1 MFSSPLVR
9 LFAGQK
15 RVQVRKGLHAF
26 FLKWGQTPFAGKRCR
41 TPKRRR
47 PCEACP
53 HLLANQECP
62 HFQCNGV
69 RRPDADTAPRVR
81 RMRILT
87 ILISLAICAA
97 AGAASQRDVQ
107 KAANDDQLLANAGIE
122 PAAAEL
128 RLPCAAAVLDTDDA
142 PSAFNAVCVQTR
154 HELNFFSLEDGYLMS
169 ELQLTLSNMDGV
181 ALQRRGRYSQ
191 V

>member
-1 MFSSPLVR
+1 
-9 LFAGQK
+9 
-15 RVQVRKGLHAF
+15 
-26 FLKWGQTPFAGKRCR
+26 
-41 TPKRRR
+41 
-47 PCEACP
+47 
-53 HLLANQECP
+53 
-62 HFQCNGV
+62 
-69 RRPDADTAPRVR
+69 
-81 RMRILT
+81 MRILT

-181 ALQRRGRYSQ
+181 ALQRLGRYSQ
-191 V
+191 VQIFSGRRVAAFSMRNSDWYDEAKTQAAYQWLIDHGVAQRQPRGWIGR